1 MSPADEFTEVAWGL
15 AASGAPFLWAVRR
28 GLVLEA
34 EPERPPELVPPP
46 PPRVPPIYLLRAAA
60 RAASPSSEDGGVGSE
75 EGRER
80 MGMTCGPGHVIA

>member
-15 AASGAPFLWAVRR
+15 AASGAPFLWVVRR

-46 PPRVPPIYLLRAAA
+46 PPRVPPIYLLRAA
-60 RAASPSSEDGGVGSE
+60 SPSSEDGGVGSE

-80 MGMTCGPGHVIA
+80 MGMTCGPDHVMA

>member
-15 AASGAPFLWAVRR
+15 AASGAPFLWVVRR

-34 EPERPPELVPPP
+34 EPERLPELVPPP
-46 PPRVPPIYLLRAAA
+46 PPRVPPIYLLRAA
-60 RAASPSSEDGGVGSE
+60 SPSSEDGGFGSE